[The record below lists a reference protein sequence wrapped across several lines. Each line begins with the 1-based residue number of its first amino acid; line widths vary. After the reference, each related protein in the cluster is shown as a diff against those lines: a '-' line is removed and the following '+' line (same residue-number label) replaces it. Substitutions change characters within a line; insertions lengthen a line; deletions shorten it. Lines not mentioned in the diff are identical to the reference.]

1 MKLPKVKKWL
11 SYGILMVVLTIAVA
25 GMTTVK
31 NNKYLSNESAL
42 ALKDLNSEYDMV
54 ITEDLLNDHS
64 SSRLMASL
72 LQANI
77 LTSSE
82 EAPVNQGLIV
92 TFKENENG
100 ILLVQP
106 TENLSEDELKKI
118 ADNYEEIIPEA
129 NFEVDQNIIGA
140 NSLENY
146 VSVSII
152 ENPVLRE
159 QMEKEIEKNSIE
171 VAVID
176 SGIQK
181 NHKQFE
187 DVNVSV
193 NLQANLLYGGE
204 DVADDVGHGTHV
216 AGIIAE
222 NAPEAVIKP
231 YKIVDQ
237 NGGRLSHVIKAVN
250 LAIEDEV
257 EVINMSFGVM
267 ENSYALE
274 NIIKRAEEEGIIVVA
289 AAGNFGSD
297 QDFFPAVYDGTIAV
311 GGVYDN
317 GRKMRS
323 SNYGDWVDVAAY
335 GYRVNSSVPNDRY
348 GYKDGTS
355 QSTAFV
361 SAEIAQLMIENP
373 KLNSEEIMELLQGN
387 KKVRSG
393 EFVGLPIISGSTP
406 K

>member
-193 NLQANLLYGGE
+193 NLQANLMNFTTNQ
-204 DVADDVGHGTHV
+204 A
-216 AGIIAE
+216 
-222 NAPEAVIKP
+222 N
-231 YKIVDQ
+231 
-237 NGGRLSHVIKAVN
+237 
-250 LAIEDEV
+250 
-257 EVINMSFGVM
+257 
-267 ENSYALE
+267 
-274 NIIKRAEEEGIIVVA
+274 EEERNIQIEVMRKTQEY
-289 AAGNFGSD
+289 FGDTLS
-297 QDFFPAVYDGTIAV
+297 
-311 GGVYDN
+311 
-317 GRKMRS
+317 
-323 SNYGDWVDVAAY
+323 
-335 GYRVNSSVPNDRY
+335 
-348 GYKDGTS
+348 
-355 QSTAFV
+355 
-361 SAEIAQLMIENP
+361 
-373 KLNSEEIMELLQGN
+373 
-387 KKVRSG
+387 
-393 EFVGLPIISGSTP
+393 
-406 K
+406 